1 MGFED
6 KTTFMVVDRD
16 FAGTP
21 ISKKSDG
28 TLSTATY
35 DVAVTAGADGAGP
48 SIVVTSPSGSVLFNS
63 SDAGAN
69 GGSGQCKGLSQQKCE
84 QVAGV
89 GTCFWDKDDKECESL
104 DKTRPN
110 LLHWPSPMEKKAYA
124 LVDSPRFFVPEWAVM
139 PAPKT
144 VDAALKDTNGYDFRN
159 NVDGDTYIFL
169 LGDDLA
175 SYTAARGEFIKLAG
189 PCPVLPDYA
198 FGTWFTWWHPFTM
211 EGGKANVTA
220 WQDNKLPIDVWAL
233 DMNWRNTSKDNL
245 YPGTGP
251 GHPYPESGS
260 QDHYYDHPNSN
271 LYPGDGPYGSSFTE
285 WFDWLKS
292 QKLRTYFNDHP
303 FPVAA
308 RGEGGLQTSPE
319 EIAFRWEGLTSWMER
334 GLTYW
339 WFDHNVSQANQVPPA
354 RAATNAQ
361 TSSWHYSASH
371 SP

>member
-124 LVDSPRFFVPEWAVM
+124 LVDSPRFFVP
-139 PAPKT
+139 
-144 VDAALKDTNGYDFRN
+144 
-159 NVDGDTYIFL
+159 
-169 LGDDLA
+169 
-175 SYTAARGEFIKLAG
+175 
-189 PCPVLPDYA
+189 
-198 FGTWFTWWHPFTM
+198 
-211 EGGKANVTA
+211 
-220 WQDNKLPIDVWAL
+220 
-233 DMNWRNTSKDNL
+233 
-245 YPGTGP
+245 
-251 GHPYPESGS
+251 
-260 QDHYYDHPNSN
+260 
-271 LYPGDGPYGSSFTE
+271 
-285 WFDWLKS
+285 
-292 QKLRTYFNDHP
+292 
-303 FPVAA
+303 
-308 RGEGGLQTSPE
+308 
-319 EIAFRWEGLTSWMER
+319 
-334 GLTYW
+334 
-339 WFDHNVSQANQVPPA
+339 
-354 RAATNAQ
+354 
-361 TSSWHYSASH
+361 
-371 SP
+371 